1 MNSVIA
7 DLGLIL
13 LLIIL
18 NGFFVAVEIAYVS
31 VRRTRLSE
39 LADEGDRRA
48 LRAQRLLRDPG
59 RFLAVI
65 QVAITFLGALAS
77 AVAAVS
83 IVELLSAPLSGISW
97 IGDRAAPIA
106 LLLVTLLVSV
116 FSIVLGE
123 LIPKGFA
130 LANPDRIA
138 LVASGPI
145 SLFAKVLSPLVGL
158 LVLLTKVISKPFG
171 IDPTRTP
178 ELSAAEIRLIV
189 EQGSQQGVLEA
200 EEEQMISAVMS
211 LSDSKLHEVMVPRI
225 DISAI
230 DEEATFDEA
239 VEVVLKEGHSRTP
252 LYRESI
258 DHVTGVLYAK
268 DLLRIIAAGGPRPR
282 LRDIMRPAL
291 FVPESQSVDDLLHEL
306 QRRKVHMAIVLDE
319 YGGTAGLVTIEDLL
333 EEIVGEIQDEFDEE
347 EPMKVEIG
355 PGEVVLDGRADIDEL
370 TNLIDP
376 PLELEDDE
384 EYDTLGGF
392 VYHRIGRVPVVGDSV
407 TVARHE
413 VLAALRHR
421 LSLFY
426 FAAVICAMIL
436 MDLHGADRNMMFWQD
451 AIFYVTLK
459 IGSILIVVLG
469 LTVLRLRSRTRPHEL
484 SLFRRAEL
492 SLFHRPPLLSL
503 FLRRPASPPWFR
515 FASSLID
522 YRPTAAGGDSFL
534 SSIFVEVDSGG
545 GVGGRLVRSCP
556 PETDRDTPGSPG
568 GGDPYS
574 SPGEREGGC
583 NEGSTHYTL

>member
-1 MNSVIA
+1 MLA

-13 LLIIL
+13 LLILL
-18 NGFFVAVEIAYVS
+18 NGFFVAAEIAFVT
-31 VRRTRLSE
+31 VRRTRLDE

-48 LRAQRLLRDPG
+48 ARALRLLKDPG

-83 IVELLSAPLSGISW
+83 IVELLATPLSGVSW
-97 IGDRAAPIA
+97 IGERAGALA
-106 LLLVTLLVSV
+106 LLLVTLLVSIV
-116 FSIVLGE
+116 SIVLGE

-138 LVASGPI
+138 LAASGPI
-145 SLFAKVLSPLVGL
+145 SLFAKIVSPLVAL
-158 LVLLTKVISKPFG
+158 LVLLTKAISKPFG

-225 DISAI
+225 DIVAI
-230 DEEATFDEA
+230 DQEASFDEA

-252 LYRESI
+252 LYRESV
-258 DHVTGVLYAK
+258 DHIVGILYAK
-268 DLLRIIAAGGPRPR
+268 DLLRLIAAGGPRPR

-306 QRRKVHMAIVLDE
+306 QRRKVHMAVVLDE

-355 PGEVVLDGRADIDEL
+355 PGEVILDGRADIDDLTEL
-370 TNLIDP
+370 VEP
-376 PLELEDDE
+376 ALELEDDE

-392 VYHRIGRVPVVGDSV
+392 VYHRIGRVPVVGDAV
-407 TVARHE
+407 VIEPFVITVIKVSGRR
-413 VLAALRHR
+413 VGKVRVRWTPSSAA
-421 LSLFY
+421 
-426 FAAVICAMIL
+426 
-436 MDLHGADRNMMFWQD
+436 
-451 AIFYVTLK
+451 
-459 IGSILIVVLG
+459 
-469 LTVLRLRSRTRPHEL
+469 
-484 SLFRRAEL
+484 
-492 SLFHRPPLLSL
+492 
-503 FLRRPASPPWFR
+503 
-515 FASSLID
+515 ASS
-522 YRPTAAGGDSFL
+522 GD
-534 SSIFVEVDSGG
+534 
-545 GVGGRLVRSCP
+545 
-556 PETDRDTPGSPG
+556 
-568 GGDPYS
+568 
-574 SPGEREGGC
+574 EGK
-583 NEGSTHYTL
+583 

>member
-1 MNSVIA
+1 MLA

-13 LLIIL
+13 LLILL
-18 NGFFVAVEIAYVS
+18 NGLFVAAEIAFVT
-31 VRRTRLSE
+31 VRRTRLDE

-48 LRAQRLLRDPG
+48 ARALRLLKDPG

-83 IVELLSAPLSGISW
+83 IVELLATPLSGVSW
-97 IGDRAAPIA
+97 IGERAGALA
-106 LLLVTLLVSV
+106 LLVVTLLVSIV
-116 FSIVLGE
+116 SIVLGE

-138 LVASGPI
+138 LAASGPI
-145 SLFAKVLSPLVGL
+145 SLFAKIVSPLVAL

-225 DISAI
+225 DIVAI
-230 DEEATFDEA
+230 DQEATFDEA

-252 LYRESI
+252 LYRESV
-258 DHVTGVLYAK
+258 DHIVGILYAK
-268 DLLRIIAAGGPRPR
+268 DLLRLIAAGGPRPR

-306 QRRKVHMAIVLDE
+306 QRRKVHMAVVLDE

-355 PGEVVLDGRADIDEL
+355 PGEVILDGRAAIDDLTEL
-370 TNLIDP
+370 VEP
-376 PLELEDDE
+376 ALELEDDE

-392 VYHRIGRVPVVGDSV
+392 VYHRIGRVPVVGDAV
-407 TVARHE
+407 VIEPFVITVIKVSGRR
-413 VLAALRHR
+413 VGKVRVRWTPINAA
-421 LSLFY
+421 
-426 FAAVICAMIL
+426 A
-436 MDLHGADRNMMFWQD
+436 
-451 AIFYVTLK
+451 
-459 IGSILIVVLG
+459 
-469 LTVLRLRSRTRPHEL
+469 
-484 SLFRRAEL
+484 
-492 SLFHRPPLLSL
+492 
-503 FLRRPASPPWFR
+503 
-515 FASSLID
+515 ASS
-522 YRPTAAGGDSFL
+522 GD
-534 SSIFVEVDSGG
+534 
-545 GVGGRLVRSCP
+545 
-556 PETDRDTPGSPG
+556 
-568 GGDPYS
+568 
-574 SPGEREGGC
+574 EGK
-583 NEGSTHYTL
+583 

>member
-1 MNSVIA
+1 MLA

-13 LLIIL
+13 LLILL
-18 NGFFVAVEIAYVS
+18 NGLFVAAEIAFVT
-31 VRRTRLSE
+31 VRRTRLDE

-48 LRAQRLLRDPG
+48 ARALRLLKDPG

-83 IVELLSAPLSGISW
+83 IVELLATPLSGVSW
-97 IGDRAAPIA
+97 IGERAGVIA
-106 LLLVTLLVSV
+106 LLVVTLLVSV
-116 FSIVLGE
+116 VSIVLGE

-145 SLFAKVLSPLVGL
+145 SLFAKIVSPLVAL

-225 DISAI
+225 DIVAI
-230 DEEATFDEA
+230 DQEATFDEA

-252 LYRESI
+252 LYRESV
-258 DHVTGVLYAK
+258 DHIVGILYAK
-268 DLLRIIAAGGPRPR
+268 DLLRLIAAGGPRPR

-306 QRRKVHMAIVLDE
+306 QRRKVHMAVVLDE

-355 PGEVVLDGRADIDEL
+355 PGEVILDGRAAIDDLTEL
-370 TNLIDP
+370 VEP
-376 PLELEDDE
+376 ALELEDDE

-392 VYHRIGRVPVVGDSV
+392 VYHRIGRVPVVGDAV
-407 TVARHE
+407 VIEPFVITVIKVSGRR
-413 VLAALRHR
+413 VGKVRVRWTPISAA
-421 LSLFY
+421 
-426 FAAVICAMIL
+426 AAS
-436 MDLHGADRNMMFWQD
+436 N
-451 AIFYVTLK
+451 
-459 IGSILIVVLG
+459 
-469 LTVLRLRSRTRPHEL
+469 
-484 SLFRRAEL
+484 
-492 SLFHRPPLLSL
+492 
-503 FLRRPASPPWFR
+503 
-515 FASSLID
+515 
-522 YRPTAAGGDSFL
+522 GD
-534 SSIFVEVDSGG
+534 
-545 GVGGRLVRSCP
+545 
-556 PETDRDTPGSPG
+556 
-568 GGDPYS
+568 
-574 SPGEREGGC
+574 EGK
-583 NEGSTHYTL
+583 

>member
-1 MNSVIA
+1 MLA

-13 LLIIL
+13 LLILL
-18 NGFFVAVEIAYVS
+18 NGFFVAAEIAFVT
-31 VRRTRLSE
+31 VRRTRLDE

-48 LRAQRLLRDPG
+48 ARALRLLKDPG

-83 IVELLSAPLSGISW
+83 IVELLATPLSGVSW
-97 IGDRAAPIA
+97 IGERAGALA
-106 LLLVTLLVSV
+106 LLVVTLLVSIV
-116 FSIVLGE
+116 SIVLGE

-138 LVASGPI
+138 LAASGPI
-145 SLFAKVLSPLVGL
+145 SLFAKIVSPLVAL
-158 LVLLTKVISKPFG
+158 LVLLTKAISKPFG

-225 DISAI
+225 DIVAI
-230 DEEATFDEA
+230 DQEATFDEA

-252 LYRESI
+252 LYRESV
-258 DHVTGVLYAK
+258 DHIVGILYAK
-268 DLLRIIAAGGPRPR
+268 DLLRLIAAGGTRPR

-306 QRRKVHMAIVLDE
+306 QRRKVHMAVVLDE

-355 PGEVVLDGRADIDEL
+355 PGEVILDGRADIDDLTEL
-370 TNLIDP
+370 VEP
-376 PLELEDDE
+376 ALELEDDE

-392 VYHRIGRVPVVGDSV
+392 VYHRIGRVPVVGDAV
-407 TVARHE
+407 VIEPVVITVIKVSGRR
-413 VLAALRHR
+413 VGKVRVRWTPSSAA
-421 LSLFY
+421 
-426 FAAVICAMIL
+426 
-436 MDLHGADRNMMFWQD
+436 
-451 AIFYVTLK
+451 
-459 IGSILIVVLG
+459 
-469 LTVLRLRSRTRPHEL
+469 
-484 SLFRRAEL
+484 
-492 SLFHRPPLLSL
+492 
-503 FLRRPASPPWFR
+503 
-515 FASSLID
+515 ASS
-522 YRPTAAGGDSFL
+522 GD
-534 SSIFVEVDSGG
+534 
-545 GVGGRLVRSCP
+545 
-556 PETDRDTPGSPG
+556 
-568 GGDPYS
+568 
-574 SPGEREGGC
+574 EGK
-583 NEGSTHYTL
+583 

>member
-1 MNSVIA
+1 MLA

-13 LLIIL
+13 LLILL
-18 NGFFVAVEIAYVS
+18 NGLFVAAEIAFVT
-31 VRRTRLSE
+31 VRRTRLDE

-48 LRAQRLLRDPG
+48 ARALRLLKDPG

-83 IVELLSAPLSGISW
+83 IVELLATPLSGVSW
-97 IGDRAAPIA
+97 IGERAGALA
-106 LLLVTLLVSV
+106 LLVVTLLVSIV
-116 FSIVLGE
+116 SIVLGE

-138 LVASGPI
+138 LAASGPI
-145 SLFAKVLSPLVGL
+145 SLFAKIVSPLVAL
-158 LVLLTKVISKPFG
+158 LVLLTKAISKPFG

-225 DISAI
+225 DIVAI
-230 DEEATFDEA
+230 DQEATFDEA

-252 LYRESI
+252 LYRESV
-258 DHVTGVLYAK
+258 DHIVGILYAK
-268 DLLRIIAAGGPRPR
+268 DLLRLIAAGGTRPR

-306 QRRKVHMAIVLDE
+306 QRRKVHMAVVLDE

-355 PGEVVLDGRADIDEL
+355 PGEVILDGRAAIDDLTEL
-370 TNLIDP
+370 VEP
-376 PLELEDDE
+376 ALELEDDE

-392 VYHRIGRVPVVGDSV
+392 VYHRIGRVPVVGDAV
-407 TVARHE
+407 VIEPFLITVIKVSGRR
-413 VLAALRHR
+413 VGKVRVRWTPVNAA
-421 LSLFY
+421 
-426 FAAVICAMIL
+426 
-436 MDLHGADRNMMFWQD
+436 
-451 AIFYVTLK
+451 
-459 IGSILIVVLG
+459 
-469 LTVLRLRSRTRPHEL
+469 
-484 SLFRRAEL
+484 
-492 SLFHRPPLLSL
+492 
-503 FLRRPASPPWFR
+503 
-515 FASSLID
+515 ASS
-522 YRPTAAGGDSFL
+522 GD
-534 SSIFVEVDSGG
+534 
-545 GVGGRLVRSCP
+545 
-556 PETDRDTPGSPG
+556 
-568 GGDPYS
+568 
-574 SPGEREGGC
+574 EGK
-583 NEGSTHYTL
+583 